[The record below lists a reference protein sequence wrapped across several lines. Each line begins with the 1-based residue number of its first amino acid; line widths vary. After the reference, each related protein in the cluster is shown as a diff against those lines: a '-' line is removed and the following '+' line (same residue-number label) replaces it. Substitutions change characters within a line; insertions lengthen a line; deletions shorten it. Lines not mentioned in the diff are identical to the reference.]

1 MKLIHFKNVS
11 ITLPIKGNVDVEQ
24 IEDKF
29 IDAVDSIGD
38 GVVMCYKVEVEED
51 GDGDAE
57 N

>member
-11 ITLPIKGNVDVEQ
+11 ITIPIKGNVDVEQ

-38 GVVMCYKVEVEED
+38 GVVMCYKVEVEEEGD
-51 GDGDAE
+51 GDG
-57 N
+57 

>member
-1 MKLIHFKNVS
+1 MKIIHFKEVS
-11 ITLPIKGNVDVEQ
+11 ISLPIKGDVDVEQ

-51 GDGDAE
+51 GEEDD
-57 N
+57 